1 MFYTT
6 YFSNVKN
13 LPPNIVPI
21 SIAAKPPAGWTGLE
35 YKKLAPNWS
44 FFSVWRETQ
53 DNDYYI
59 EHFQKEILDELNVL
73 AVVRDLC
80 TAALLKGTVTDIAL
94 VCYESPEKFCHRHL
108 VSEWLNNNGFVC
120 KEFIK

>member
-13 LPPNIVPI
+13 LPPDVVPI

-59 EHFQKEILDELNVL
+59 EHFKKEILDSLNIL

-80 TAALLKGTVTDIAL
+80 TAALIKGNATNIAL
-94 VCYESPEKFCHRHL
+94 VCYESPDKFCHRHL
-108 VSEWLNNNGFVC
+108 VSEWLNDNGFIC